1 MDTLSAIISK
11 ESERISSAPPES
23 LPLPKDD
30 AEVDTLR
37 EKLAALRTQAQTA
50 TAQVNLDEES
60 LARQQSAL
68 KAAGQ
73 QLRRAQEEFD
83 AADTD
88 AARNRAALQ
97 LKLAEIQQ
105 EAASSAVFLAS
116 WRLYAYEIGLRAGQ
130 AEVRAIE
137 QALSASGLDSVFNEK
152 RIMAATER
160 IERERASVQKQ
171 IESAQSA
178 RQSLEETISRLE
190 KERQAATGEEDKKRI
205 DAELE
210 IAREAGQFAA
220 RIGVAGQAWIEGLDE
235 ALRMWKTTLS
245 VAENPGPAAYAN
257 ARKVA
262 DQDGSTN
269 SSRYRGPRM
278 PR

>member
-1 MDTLSAIISK
+1 MKSPRHARAAFWSRPAAKSALIRATLCLVYIFDSACGEIRAQSLQKLLESAGGAAPGKKAQPSATEQNDWASGKLLEFQAKAKALNVQVLREELRKANLPETRVDEFLSASQETVRNYQAAVDTLSAIISK

-116 WRLYAYEIGLRAGQ
+116 WRLACG
-130 AEVRAIE
+130 
-137 QALSASGLDSVFNEK
+137 SG
-152 RIMAATER
+152 
-160 IERERASVQKQ
+160 
-171 IESAQSA
+171 
-178 RQSLEETISRLE
+178 
-190 KERQAATGEEDKKRI
+190 
-205 DAELE
+205 
-210 IAREAGQFAA
+210 
-220 RIGVAGQAWIEGLDE
+220 
-235 ALRMWKTTLS
+235 
-245 VAENPGPAAYAN
+245 
-257 ARKVA
+257 
-262 DQDGSTN
+262 
-269 SSRYRGPRM
+269 
-278 PR
+278 